1 MKKLYILAV
10 SLFTG
15 VLSAQSYTPASEDV
29 FLFSSGEK
37 EVFKVVF
44 DELTMNQAE
53 SAFKEYLKNYKAKVE
68 SVKGVSGEY
77 LANDLLLSDVN
88 QGSTNLIVKFT
99 ELEGDAGMYIHYLHD
114 QQTVTSANTPDEVLA
129 YKQFTERIADKAVFI
144 AFEELIK
151 AKKNLIKEKEK
162 ELNGLEK
169 DELKANENIGKSR
182 QSIKH
187 SESTLTMLAGQLEN
201 QRNLLAAKTKQVNEK
216 EVEIAS
222 VDVKALEA
230 QIKEKEKENKS
241 LVSDIEKAREEMA
254 KITGDLAIENI
265 NLDNQRKSIQAQK
278 DLLGTSDDKKM
289 LKDIQSLEKEQ
300 AKLLTTIAEME
311 GTIANK
317 DASILSMQGEMKA
330 NASQI
335 AKIQGK
341 ITEHNEDALKEQL
354 KLLEKDLKSF
364 ENDVDKTTKE
374 ISKENV
380 NIANEEENI
389 RQAEGEIVRLKD
401 AQLNKKEEIKQANKA
416 LQDLESKQ
424 GEYK

>member
-1 MKKLYILAV
+1 M
-10 SLFTG
+10 
-15 VLSAQSYTPASEDV
+15 
-29 FLFSSGEK
+29 
-37 EVFKVVF
+37 
-44 DELTMNQAE
+44 
-53 SAFKEYLKNYKAKVE
+53 
-68 SVKGVSGEY
+68 
-77 LANDLLLSDVN
+77 SDVN

-114 QQTVTSANTPDEVLA
+114 QQTVSSATTPEEVLA

-151 AKKNLIKEKEK
+151 AKKNLIKDKEK

-201 QRNLLAAKTKQVNEK
+201 QRNLLAAKAKQVNEK
-216 EVEIAS
+216 EAEIAS